1 MREMKRYGWSLAIWL
16 FLLCG
21 LTAVGGC
28 LSGDDGDSTD
38 GDRADAPD
46 GDEDGRDSAVDG
58 DADADPDPD
67 AEPEPDTDPGD
78 SDEGGC
84 LPDPDGDVDLDGEE
98 ADGDFD
104 FDPDPDPEPDVEAEM
119 DPDGD
124 DDAEPDAD
132 SEAESDPDTETEAD
146 REPDRE
152 NDLEPEPEPEPES
165 EPEPETEAVT
175 CPPEMV
181 LVGDFCI
188 DRYEASRPDAS
199 WSSQGTDGSRAT
211 SRSFVQP
218 WFSVTR
224 ATAVAA
230 CQGAG
235 KRLCGL
241 DEWVFACGGPDETA
255 YAYGEIYEPATCNG
269 IDTNCTC
276 GANSTCQD
284 AETCPFAGCYYA
296 CGRVDAFGVKPT
308 GYFLNCTNEYGLFDI
323 NGNVWELVDTDDGQN
338 HWRGGAYNCSD
349 SQTYHRCDYDATWNP
364 SAKGFR
370 CCKDP
375 E

>member
-1 MREMKRYGWSLAIWL
+1 MRKMKRYGWSLAFWL

-104 FDPDPDPEPDVEAEM
+104 PDPEPDMEVETEM

-152 NDLEPEPEPEPES
+152 NDLEPEPEP